1 MLSFKWA
8 LVLLP
13 LLEIEVGFAQS
24 EKAQSDIKTPKTI
37 TLAPTLGPS
46 QQKPLTMGIA
56 GTSTKAK
63 IFLPLLEPKPYMEA
77 IVGYTD
83 SGLPITHRQRAII
96 EMGKKLA
103 KIQMQREAREV
114 KAGLRQP
121 RVRRD
126 LWAEKQAEI
135 DERER
140 LYGKATTQSFIL
152 PGTTPEQSRAIHA
165 KDVGLMLTQG
175 EGKSEKWVYTKGS
188 LLMSDSNDDKR
199 VDALDPNKSALAVTV
214 SNNVVSRD
222 NDKGVRKHI
231 PSHQPRNEEDR
242 QLPTAERVLESFFP
256 DVKNV
261 SWAGALMGLFV
272 GNAHAQ
278 TLHQQAKAV
287 AKDKE
292 TLPVKE
298 LPELLPSGQMNDE
311 KAIAMATEMAKQFR
325 DPHFYANPINE
336 KGELKNPD
344 PLKAFNGQ
352 KLTKVD
358 DNRTPLEEKSAP
370 ETKAND
376 VTYIFVS
383 YSLGDDTLKA
393 MMKRN
398 AGKADVVF
406 VMRGIPEGMGLGE
419 GISRMQ
425 ALASQVE
432 PMPNIII
439 DPTLFTLF
447 GIKAVPSVVRA
458 TPPNESVLNKDAKP
472 TLIAKV
478 EGLHN
483 DAWLLDRVSMGHT
496 GDLGQQGP
504 IKAIDEPDMIEMMKK
519 RILAID
525 WEEKKTQAVK
535 RFWQG
540 QTFDVLPQATEY
552 RVRTLDP
559 SVFVT
564 EDIKDMNG
572 NVIQA
577 AGNTMNPLKL
587 RPFNTALIIFNPLRA
602 EEVALVQ
609 DKLKTLRGLE
619 KRIQLLVTQMD
630 RKRGW
635 DAYTEITELFDEPIF
650 LLTPEVKARF
660 EIEVTPSLV
669 TADNKAH
676 VFVIEEL
683 ANPKEK
689 P

>member
-1 MLSFKWA
+1 MFFFKKG
-8 LVLLP
+8 VLLALS
-13 LLEIEVGFAQS
+13 LLGIEVVA
-24 EKAQSDIKTPKTI
+24 ANAHKTPESI
-37 TLAPTLGPS
+37 TLGKNLGQT

-63 IFLPLLEPKPYMEA
+63 IFLPLLEPHPYMEA

-103 KIQMQREAREV
+103 KIQIEREAREV

-152 PGTTPEQSRAIHA
+152 PGTTPEQSQAIHA
-165 KDVGLMLTQG
+165 EDAGVMVTKG
-175 EGKSEKWVYTKGS
+175 EAEHGAWVYTKKTFS
-188 LLMSDSNDDKR
+188 TNKANDEGVVK
-199 VDALDPNKSALAVTV
+199 VIQPNKTPSPVTFA
-214 SNNVVSRD
+214 D
-222 NDKGVRKHI
+222 NDQVVYEHI
-231 PSHQPRNEEDR
+231 HQPIHQSTDEEDS
-242 QLPTAERVLESFFP
+242 QNQTAEEALETFFP

-261 SWAGALMGLFV
+261 SWGEALV
-272 GNAHAQ
+272 GFLVSNAHAQ
-278 TLHQQAKAV
+278 TLHQKAKTV
-287 AKDKE
+287 AKDKDS
-292 TLPVKE
+292 LPVKE
-298 LPELLPSGQMNDE
+298 LSELLPSGQMNDE
-311 KAIAMATEMAKQFR
+311 RAIALATEMAKQFR

-336 KGELKNPD
+336 KGELKNPN
-344 PLKAFNGQ
+344 PLKTFNAK
-352 KLTKVD
+352 KLNEEVSAHDQPASTPTKK
-358 DNRTPLEEKSAP
+358 T
-370 ETKAND
+370 ND

-383 YSLGDDTLKA
+383 YSLGDDALKA

-398 AGKADVVF
+398 VGNADVVF
-406 VMRGIPEGMGLGE
+406 VMRGIPEAMGLGE
-419 GISRMQ
+419 GIGRMQ

-458 TPPNESVLNKDAKP
+458 TTQEQSVLNKDAKP

-478 EGLHN
+478 EGLNN

-525 WEEKKTQAVK
+525 WEEKKTQAEK

-540 QTFDVLPQATEY
+540 QTFDVLPQATEK
-552 RVRTLDP
+552 RTRTLDP

-564 EDIKDMNG
+564 HDIKDMNG

-577 AGNTMNPLKL
+577 AGTTINPLKL

-609 DKLKTLRGLE
+609 DKLKTLGKLE
-619 KRIQLLVTQMD
+619 KRVQLLVTQMD
-630 RKRGW
+630 RQKGW

-683 ANPKEK
+683 ANSKEK